1 MFASLLCGEMIMTF
15 ICVLIFRKK
24 ETAKSVIDKHSE
36 LNLTPTSSAT
46 ELASPTSELTSLL
59 SKYQ

>member
-15 ICVLIFRKK
+15 ISFRKK

-36 LNLTPTSSAT
+36 LNLTPTSSAA

>member
-24 ETAKSVIDKHSE
+24 ETAKSVDKHSE
-36 LNLTPTSSAT
+36 LNLTPTSSAA